1 MLRREGGKFFL
12 LTMEGGLP
20 FLLMALC
27 DASGGGCLLV
37 GHEFLLVIEGVVEVE
52 PKESAGHRPSLAVSV
67 QLYNQTM
74 LEKNIHSLNNSHP
87 DN

>member
-27 DASGGGCLLV
+27 DASGAGCLLV

-74 LEKNIHSLNNSHP
+74 LEKNIHSVNNSHP

>member
-20 FLLMALC
+20 FLLMPLC
-27 DASGGGCLLV
+27 DASGGGRLLV

-74 LEKNIHSLNNSHP
+74 LEKNIHSVNNSHP